1 MQKPGQWR
9 KYAILVPIGLFLAL
23 GRVWTRLQVT
33 QAGYALANAQQLL
46 RTLEG
51 ERQALEAKW
60 SAQTAPSRLTQR
72 AAQVGLEAPHPEQ
85 VVLLP

>member
-9 KYAILVPIGLFLAL
+9 KYALLVLIGLFLAL

-33 QAGYALANAQQLL
+33 KAGYGLANAQQLL

-51 ERQALEAKW
+51 ERQALEATW

-72 AAQVGLEAPHPEQ
+72 AAQGGLELPQPEQ
-85 VVLLP
+85 VVMLP